1 MRSITFQGDT
11 SVRQIPGRLARG
23 LALLICLFVSAVAS
37 AQVPTIDPSGFL
49 INPVKPPIPPVSIP
63 VSNPPNIKFDGPFTR
78 IPDLA
83 KSLIPSAVNTT
94 RVITLEEAQQAAASD
109 NPMARLGALQVEA
122 AKQNR
127 QTFAAAFFPQV
138 SAAAGTLHFNQFM
151 VRRPLPVIVP
161 LLGQD
166 TTTGAFNVMQPLTP
180 LLKVQQAVK
189 IARADENIAR
199 VKAGMA
205 VASTANEVEE
215 SYFALLIAQRELV
228 IARSRSKSVQAQYLV
243 ASNSPTVH
251 LSTQQQAE
259 LIEAEKATIVADSK
273 VRELSASLN
282 SLIGFPEETE
292 LQLVPPTLQ
301 VAAVSLA
308 EATQAAMTSNP
319 EVVEAEQTA
328 IKARAGRRLAK
339 LDYVP
344 DVVALGGYANQDLIP
359 VLPQDFA
366 YVGVMAT
373 YTLFDGFKREHTV
386 KMRDAQVE
394 AAELALV
401 LTKAKVAASVK
412 TSYFDMDRLRS
423 MSQLSRRMISTS
435 EVVNA
440 SYQAGSSELQEARAR
455 MEVEMFRA
463 ELDYRAAYARLKTLM
478 GNR

>member
-49 INPVKPPIPPVSIP
+49 INPVKAPIPPVSIP

-138 SAAAGTLHFNQFM
+138 SAAAAILHFNRFM
-151 VRRPLPVIVP
+151 GQEIQLRRPLLGTTNSIGVP
-161 LLGQD
+161 LLGQES
-166 TTTGAFNVMQPLTP
+166 TTGYFNVMQPLTP

-359 VLPQDFA
+359 ILPQDSS
-366 YVGVMAT
+366 GT
-373 YTLFDGFKREHTV
+373 D
-386 KMRDAQVE
+386 
-394 AAELALV
+394 LV
-401 LTKAKVAASVK
+401 
-412 TSYFDMDRLRS
+412 
-423 MSQLSRRMISTS
+423 
-435 EVVNA
+435 
-440 SYQAGSSELQEARAR
+440 GSSDREGAHLPGSRNDPVRGGSRSRDRTGRRRRCRGRGRVDLRLGSARVPRTRARAR
-455 MEVEMFRA
+455 HR
-463 ELDYRAAYARLKTLM
+463 
-478 GNR
+478 NRDGA